1 VRRLLLCLALA
12 PALCWS
18 QEKIETQEM
27 IGRFGARSALLYLH
41 SRQRADGS
49 WQMTGEYIL
58 LPTLTRRYLDGERGP
73 QLGVTTLKEGTT
85 PILFGHPATGELQGT
100 LRDGTFKGTRFGPG
114 GQERERFEF
123 SAEFPSM
130 EDYSAAV
137 RCEAGDERYAS
148 ELAYQIDSG
157 KLKSFEWRS
166 KVGQNGHT
174 CLVQPKSQQGMKDG
188 LRFSQERCAVVL
200 RDLGEFVQVVAE
212 GCRAQCGS
220 EAYLE
225 PLLVDK
231 RGRCLL
237 LSREAR

>member
-1 VRRLLLCLALA
+1 MRALLLALLLA
-12 PALCWS
+12 PWLSWA

-27 IGRFGARSALLYLH
+27 VGRLGGRNALLYLH

-49 WQMTGEYIL
+49 WQMTGEYIV
-58 LPTLTRRYLDGERGP
+58 LPTLARRYLDGERGP

-85 PILFGHPATGELQGT
+85 PILFGHPATGELQGR
-100 LRDGTFKGTRFGPG
+100 LSEGSFKGTRFGPG

-123 SAEFPSM
+123 TSEFPPM
-130 EDYSAAV
+130 DDYSAAV

-148 ELAYQIDSG
+148 ELAYEFEAG

-166 KVGQNGHT
+166 KVGANGHT
-174 CLVQPKSQQGMKDG
+174 CVVQPGTQQAMQGG
-188 LRFSQERCAVVL
+188 LRLAQERCTVVM
-200 RDLGEFVQVVAE
+200 RDLGEFVKVVAE

-225 PLLVDK
+225 PLLVDR

-237 LSREAR
+237 LSREVR

>member
-1 VRRLLLCLALA
+1 MRLLLACLLLA
-12 PALCWS
+12 PALSWS
-18 QEKIETQEM
+18 QERIETQEM

-49 WQMTGEYIL
+49 WQMTGEYIV
-58 LPTLTRRYLDGERGP
+58 LPTLVRRYLDGERGP

-85 PILFGHPATGELQGT
+85 PILFGHPATGELQGR
-100 LRDGTFKGTRFGPG
+100 LSDGSFKGTRFGPG

-123 SAEFPSM
+123 TSDFPSM
-130 EDYSAAV
+130 EGYSATV
-137 RCEAGDERYAS
+137 RCEAADERYAS
-148 ELAYQIDSG
+148 ELAYEFDAG

-166 KVGQNGHT
+166 KVGQNGHQ
-174 CLVQPKSQQGMKDG
+174 CLVQPAAQQAMKGGIRLAQDG
-188 LRFSQERCAVVL
+188 CAIVL
-200 RDLGEFVQVVAE
+200 RDLGDFVKVDAT

-225 PLLVDK
+225 PLLVDR